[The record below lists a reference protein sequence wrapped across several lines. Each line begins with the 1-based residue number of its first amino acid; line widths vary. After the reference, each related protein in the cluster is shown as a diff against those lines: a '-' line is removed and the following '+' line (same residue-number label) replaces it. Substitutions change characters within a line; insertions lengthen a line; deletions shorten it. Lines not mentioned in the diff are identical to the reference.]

1 MEIGG
6 VIGRSRHRRHSV
18 ETFGNLRGTRLH
30 ADGFPSP

>member
-6 VIGRSRHRRHSV
+6 VIGRSRRGRHGA
-18 ETFGNLRGTRLH
+18 ETFGNPRGTPLH

>member
-6 VIGRSRHRRHSV
+6 VIGRSNRRRHSA
-18 ETFGNLRGTRLH
+18 ETLGNLRGTLLH